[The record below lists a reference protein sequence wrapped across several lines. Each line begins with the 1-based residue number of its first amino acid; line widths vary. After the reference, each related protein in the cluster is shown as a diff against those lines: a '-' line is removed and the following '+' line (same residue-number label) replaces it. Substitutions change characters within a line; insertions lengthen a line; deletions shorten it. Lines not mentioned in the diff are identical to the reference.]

1 MLKNKFTKNAIAA
14 VSVANKTCIKLKS
27 NMLTLEHLFIGI
39 LSMKEG
45 IGSKVL
51 AKLGL
56 DPEGTIKSIEDE
68 LLGGQPS
75 LQDFEDKETPSPSDN
90 IAEVTISEEIRF
102 VFEKAFEIAINAGHN
117 YVGTEHLLLGML
129 EVKEHPF
136 IKELNN
142 LGISYDKINKELE
155 GFVQYP
161 EFQSPEK
168 LGNQPPAP
176 KMPGPQPPMDFPKP
190 QSGNFF
196 ESIGRNLTVE
206 ARAGKLDPVIG
217 RDKEIDRLMQVL
229 SRRTKNNPILL
240 GDAGVGK
247 TAIVEGLAQRISEG
261 TVSPVLSNY
270 EIWSI
275 DTAAIVAGSQL
286 RGDIEQKVLD
296 MINEIETRGNIILF
310 IDEIHTILGAGAT
323 SNSSLDIGNILKPAL
338 ARGVLHCI
346 GATTVDEYKKYFDED
361 PALQRRFQPIDVEE
375 LSHEDTLLV
384 MKKIRPI
391 YEAFHNVKITDGAL
405 KASISLS
412 ARYITDR
419 FLPDKSIDVIDEA
432 CAKNKLERVQV
443 TPEFKEELDNLKV
456 VIAKKNEALTA
467 KKIEEASEYLDEEK
481 KVMKK
486 LAKMEKAMKKDWD
499 SSAKKITEKEI
510 KDVIHG
516 WTKIPMN
523 SIDEG
528 TMEQVLKLEKD
539 LLSSVIGQDYACQLV
554 TNSIKRAK
562 AGIAGFE
569 KPLASFL
576 FVGPTGVGKTELAK
590 QLAKSLF
597 GSKDALIQ
605 VDMSELMEAHSVSK
619 LIGAPPGYVGFDNGG
634 QLTDKVRRRPF
645 SVILFDEIEKA
656 SPEVL
661 NILLQIM
668 DEGRL
673 TDNKG
678 RAINFKNTI
687 IIMTSNIGAQLL
699 RKDSSVG
706 IYLGKV
712 EAEDGT
718 IIDHKVTEVEEKI
731 IDELKNHLQP
741 EFMNRIDDIVV
752 FRELSKTDVTKIS
765 ALHLNE
771 FAARLKKES
780 NIILN
785 NIAKPEMVN
794 YISDQGYSDE
804 YGARE
809 VKRVIRTA
817 LENVVAEKILELNWR
832 PESKQALVLN
842 VDLKE
847 KKIVLKRVEKDL
859 PKTKEE
865 ESEKEVA
872 KIKS

>member
-14 VSVANKTCIKLKS
+14 VNVANKTCIKLKS
-27 NMLTLEHLFIGI
+27 NLLTLEHLFIGI
-39 LSMKEG
+39 LSVKEG

-68 LLGGQPS
+68 LLGGQPT
-75 LQDFEDKETPSPSDN
+75 LQNFEDPKDVVANSNDT
-90 IAEVTISEEIRF
+90 ITEVTISEEIRF

-117 YVGTEHLLLGML
+117 YVGTEHMLLGML

-142 LGISYDKINKELE
+142 LGISYEKINKELE

-161 EFQSPEK
+161 EFQSPDK
-168 LGNQPPAP
+168 LNNQPQQPKNPA
-176 KMPGPQPPMDFPKP
+176 MPSQPDFQRP
-190 QSGNFF
+190 QSSGSFF
-196 ESIGRNLTVE
+196 DTVGRNLTNE
-206 ARAGKLDPVIG
+206 ARNGKLDPVIG
-217 RDKEIDRLMQVL
+217 RDKEINRLMQVL

-247 TAIVEGLAQRISEG
+247 TAIVEGMAQRIAEG

-375 LSHEDTLLV
+375 LSVEDTLLV

-391 YEAFHNVKITDGAL
+391 YESFHNVKITEGAL
-405 KASISLS
+405 KAAISLS
-412 ARYITDR
+412 NRYITDR
-419 FLPDKSIDVIDEA
+419 FLPDKAIDVIDEA
-432 CAKNKLERVQV
+432 CAKNKLERVQI
-443 TPEFKEELDNLKV
+443 TPEFKEVLDELKE
-456 VIAKKNEALTA
+456 VIAKKNDALTA
-467 KKIEEASEYLDEEK
+467 KKIEEASEFLDEEK
-481 KVMKK
+481 KIMKK
-486 LAKMEKAMKKDWD
+486 LSKMEKSMKKDWD
-499 SSAKKITEKEI
+499 SSAKKITEQEI
-510 KDVIHG
+510 KDVISS

-528 TMEQVLKLEKD
+528 TGEQVAKLERD
-539 LLSSVIGQDYACQLV
+539 LLENVIGQDYACQLV

-562 AGIAGFE
+562 AGIAGFD

-597 GSKDALIQ
+597 GTKDALIQ

-656 SPEVL
+656 SNEVL

-687 IIMTSNIGAQLL
+687 IIMTSNIGARLL

-706 IYLGKV
+706 LYLGAV
-712 EAEDGT
+712 DAGDGNV
-718 IIDHKVTEVEEKI
+718 IDHKVVEVQEKI
-731 IDELKNHLQP
+731 IDELKEYLQP
-741 EFMNRIDDIVV
+741 EFMNRIDDVIV
-752 FRELSKTDVTKIS
+752 FRELGKEDVRKIAS
-765 ALHLNE
+765 LHLNE
-771 FAARLKKES
+771 FAKRLKKES

-785 NIAKPEMVN
+785 NVSKPAIVD
-794 YISDQGYSDE
+794 YISEVGYSDE

-809 VKRVIRTA
+809 VKRVIRST
-817 LENVVAEKILELNWR
+817 LENVVADKILELNWR
-832 PESKQALVLN
+832 PESKQPLSLN
-842 VDLKE
+842 VNLNDDKKIILEEVVKQPIKE
-847 KKIVLKRVEKDL
+847 KTKTVEHM
-859 PKTKEE
+859 
-865 ESEKEVA
+865 
-872 KIKS
+872 KS